1 MKKTLCLLLAVLF
14 TATAAAALV
23 GVTVAWLTDGLYA
36 QRFPDDFSGSSDLA
50 YFAGGDGTA
59 NNPYE
64 ISTPVHLYNLAWL
77 QYLGY
82 FNRKDGLNNDLDQ
95 TYFKLTDNVS
105 MASFNSALPPIGTE
119 EYPFIGHFDG
129 NGYTVSNVTVSNTG
143 TSKNALSIR
152 PTAAVFDESG
162 ILRTAGNTA
171 AVSIVGLFGVIGDIA
186 INGASYV
193 DTYKEG
199 KDGFDKTAMAVG
211 GFYADGL
218 HIRSYTAE
226 TLCGLAAG
234 WVGANLAHVGVYQG
248 DFVFATGAT
257 GIAALLDDGDSAT
270 TLSKYS
276 LVGNYDKD
284 LVGWDLPT
292 SGDDPGWGG
301 SIDMDALFTRLN
313 GFRTSSDAQ
322 KVDSNFNNATNGAHT
337 YYYHADRGSVY
348 FRNGSGNTVLYLYG
362 GKITYGYE
370 TKENGG
376 NGFTIGSGNAYLTI
390 NNLSTN
396 GAQSTTNADA
406 AVTWYFE
413 EATGGLYA
421 YVDNIKMYLNAKKV
435 FSRLAPQLSS
445 TRSTV
450 WTKTANQLTTT
461 EGGATYYLQYS
472 GTSWR
477 GTTSP
482 GNVTFT
488 TMSNRRYLATTA
500 SYSGTISGGSTRN
513 FATYFPINADEN
525 GNATQKNTG
534 YIASGPFD
542 ATINGST
549 AGGDIRVAKYS
560 VDSAIQASVNGAATF
575 GNGTT
580 LELLTCN
587 KNSGGFVRIK
597 DAFNADNTV
606 MDAGIGAF
614 AQKTVAELGLKKYA
628 ASRAKL
634 NTALAGKSDIWG
646 LHFMNAQI
654 SMRNLYRADKATING
669 ETYTDY
675 QMPANSINFRVQ
687 TKGYIDF
694 FSHTRTGTGFFSL
707 HEIFRDAVTND
718 IIAIKEISRIYG
730 KTTGQ
735 GAYVYEY
742 TDGTFS
748 DGLTALPDGYAP
760 EFDCAWIASP
770 TLLENAMYYMEIP
783 VNGGEYALGSTSA
796 GDGAYLMYLDI
807 GANAAGSSETPSDTD
822 YNLESVDFVNTDASG
837 VVRDANGAVIDSSWP
852 SYAAVVVTLSDA
864 TGTAPYIVFRRG
876 DATGTDD
883 SGAITAVLYYRTDGT
898 LTVAPLPKTDATE
911 DNTTLSPPADRTT
924 G

>member
-14 TATAAAALV
+14 TVTAAAALV
-23 GVTVAWLTDGLYA
+23 GVTVAWLTDVYV
-36 QRFPDDFSGSSDLA
+36 QQFPTDFGSSDLA
-50 YFAGGDGTA
+50 YFAGGKGTA
-59 NNPYE
+59 DEPYE
-64 ISTPVHLYNLAWL
+64 ISHAVHLYNLAWL

-82 FNRKDGLNNDLDQ
+82 FNRNPALNNGLDQ
-95 TYFKLTDNVS
+95 TWFKLTKDVS
-105 MASFNSALPPIGTE
+105 MAAFASALPPIGTE
-119 EYPFIGHFDG
+119 EYPFIGYFDG
-129 NGYTVSNVTVSNTG
+129 NGYTVSDITVSNTG
-143 TSKNALSIR
+143 TGTGKNALTIR
-152 PTAAVFDESG
+152 PAAAVLDGAG

-171 AVSIVGLFGVIGDIA
+171 DVSVVGLFGVVGGLKPA
-186 INGASYV
+186 EGAASYAEA
-193 DTYKEG
+193 YAG
-199 KDGFDKTAMAVG
+199 AHAGFDGTKMHVTG
-211 GFYADGL
+211 LYADGL
-218 HIRSYTAE
+218 HVHSHTAA
-226 TLCGLAAG
+226 TLCGLLAG
-234 WVGANLAHVGVYQG
+234 YVGANLSHVGVHGG

-257 GIAALLDDGDSAT
+257 GIAALLDDGVSAST
-270 TLSKYS
+270 VSQYS

-284 LVGWDLPT
+284 LVGWSTLPGGNE
-292 SGDDPGWGG
+292 SGWGG

-313 GFRTSSDAQ
+313 GFRTSSAAQ

-390 NNLSTN
+390 NNLSQN
-396 GAQSTTNADA
+396 GASQPTTNADA

-421 YVDNIKMYLNAKKV
+421 YVDNIKMYLNARRAL
-435 FSRLAPQLSS
+435 SRLTPLLSS

-542 ATINGST
+542 ATINGSS

-597 DAFNADNTV
+597 DAFNANNTV

-730 KTTGQ
+730 KTMGQ

-796 GDGAYLMYLDI
+796 GDGAYLVYLDI
-807 GANAAGSSETPSDTD
+807 GANAAGEGPSDIAYTLD
-822 YNLESVDFVNTDASG
+822 SVDFIHTEKPAVE
-837 VVRDANGAVIDSSWP
+837 RDADGKVMPGSWP
-852 SYAAVVVTLSDA
+852 DYATVVAALSGAD
-864 TGTAPYIVFRRG
+864 GTPPRIVFRR
-876 DATGTDD
+876 DPTDHTQNAE
-883 SGAITAVLYYRTDGT
+883 GAYTAVLHYRAEG
-898 LTVAPLPKTDATE
+898 LTVGPMPAASAVPKPDLSFPDE
-911 DNTTLSPPADRTT
+911 NT